1 MSREQKFDVS
11 TDDLEIRAL
20 LWRGNE
26 INYGL
31 VSVGILFIDFFLQH
45 LYSTVGVS
53 VEWSG
58 KIAKLTRL
66 LDYGKYL

>member
-26 INYGL
+26 IKYGL
-31 VSVGILFIDFFLQH
+31 VSVGILFKVFLLQH
-45 LYSTVGVS
+45 LESTAGVS
-53 VEWSG
+53 V
-58 KIAKLTRL
+58 K
-66 LDYGKYL
+66 

>member
-31 VSVGILFIDFFLQH
+31 VSVGILFIDFLLQH
-45 LYSTVGVS
+45 LDSTVGVS

-58 KIAKLTRL
+58 KIAKLT
-66 LDYGKYL
+66 

>member
-26 INYGL
+26 IKYGL
-31 VSVGILFIDFFLQH
+31 VSVGILFKVFLLQH
-45 LYSTVGVS
+45 LESTVGVS
-53 VEWSG
+53 VEWSC
-58 KIAKLTRL
+58 KTAKPTGL
-66 LDYGKYL
+66 LDYGKY